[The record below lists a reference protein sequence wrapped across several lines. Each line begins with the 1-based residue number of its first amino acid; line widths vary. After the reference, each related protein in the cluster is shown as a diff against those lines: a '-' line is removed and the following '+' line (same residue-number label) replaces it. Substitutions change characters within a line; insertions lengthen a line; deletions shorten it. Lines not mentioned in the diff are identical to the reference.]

1 MSESRAAALVTAGA
15 KRIGRVLSLRLA
27 QMGYDIA
34 LHYNSSKN
42 DAEQTATEIRALGKE
57 CVLLNADLRK
67 HDELAK
73 LMQQAFESFPKLNVL
88 VNNASI
94 WTPKSLIDSSY
105 EDFRENF
112 QVHVEAPYFLIRDF
126 ARKVSDGCV
135 INILDSNVT
144 KATTA
149 HFPYLLSKKTLYEL
163 TLLAATELAPKIRV
177 NAIAPGAVLVPED
190 ERKEKYSA
198 KFGDNPLNR
207 PGSPEEVAD
216 TLEFLVKSKHITGEC
231 IFLSAG
237 KHLI

>member
-1 MSESRAAALVTAGA
+1 MSESQAAALVTAGA

-42 DAEQTATEIRALGKE
+42 DAEQTAAEIRALGRE

-67 HDELAK
+67 HEDLAN
-73 LMQQAFESFPKLNVL
+73 LMHRAFESLPELNVL

-94 WTPKSLIDSSY
+94 WAPKSLMESSY

-126 ARKVSDGCV
+126 AKKVTDGCV
-135 INILDSNVT
+135 INILDSNV
-144 KATTA
+144 ARSTTA
-149 HFPYLLSKKTLYEL
+149 HFPYLLSKKTLHEL
-163 TLLAATELAPKIRV
+163 TVLAATELAPKIRV

-198 KFGDNPLNR
+198 KFGDNPLSR